1 MSIEFKLP
9 DLGENISSAGVLA
22 VLVKP
27 GDTIQL
33 DTPVLEIETDKATIE
48 VPSTVS
54 GKVSN
59 VHVKAGDK
67 ASVGQVLLT
76 LEGDAADKAEKPK
89 APPKLEKVEE
99 QPSPQA
105 APQSAA
111 PLVAQKS
118 GPQDVKLPD
127 LGENITSANILTV
140 LVKAGDKIT
149 ADSGMLEIET
159 DKATIEVPAGVAGTV
174 EKVHVQAGDKA
185 APGQVILTVIGVAPE
200 VEKPKGESKASAPV
214 VPPGTPKPVTAAP
227 NGATR
232 TTSPPPRSARP
243 APASPTVRRLARE
256 IGVEVSQVG
265 GSGPKGRIS
274 HEDVKAHA
282 RALLKSRPAAG
293 TAPAVGAW
301 RGPTVLPLPDFA
313 KFGQIERESMTTIRK
328 KTAETMAQAWT
339 TIPMV
344 TQFDKADVTDM
355 EKLRVKLDPRAR
367 QVGGK
372 LTVTAILMKV
382 CASALKRFPKFNASI
397 DLAKEEVV
405 LKKYFNIGV
414 AVDTERGL
422 LVPVVKNVSAKNIFE
437 ISVDLQVIAEKARTR
452 KVSPDDLSGS
462 CFTITNLGGIGG
474 TSFTPIVNPPEV
486 AILGVSR
493 SSVEPV
499 WQENQFVPRT
509 MLPLSLSYDH
519 RLIDGAEAARFLRFV
534 CEALENP
541 ALLLFEG

>member
-27 GDTIQL
+27 GDTIKR

-48 VPSTVS
+48 VPSTVA

-59 VHVKAGDK
+59 IHVKPGDK
-67 ASVGQVLLT
+67 AEVGQVVLT
-76 LEGDAADKAEKPK
+76 LEGEDAPQKEEKPK
-89 APPKLEKVEE
+89 AEAPPQQPPAEAKKQEE
-99 QPSPQA
+99 PKAPA
-105 APQSAA
+105 AKAA
-111 PLVAQKS
+111 S
-118 GPQDVKLPD
+118 GPQEVKLPD
-127 LGENITSANILTV
+127 LGENITSANILGV
-140 LVKAGDKIT
+140 LVKVGDKIT
-149 ADSGMLEIET
+149 ADTGMLEIET

-174 EKVHVQAGDKA
+174 DKIHVKAGEKA
-185 APGQVILTVIGVAPE
+185 APGQVILTVSGVAAAE
-200 VEKPKGESKASAPV
+200 VEKPKGEGKAQAPV
-214 VPPGTPKPVTAAP
+214 AVAPTPAKAAP
-227 NGATR
+227 NG
-232 TTSPPPRSARP
+232 TSKPSAPPVKSGRAAAA
-243 APASPTVRRLARE
+243 APSVRRLARE
-256 IGVEVSQVG
+256 IGVDVNVVRG
-265 GSGPKGRIS
+265 TGPKGRIS
-274 HEDVKAHA
+274 HEDVKATA
-282 RALLKSRPAAG
+282 RALLKAQPAPGQAG
-293 TAPAVGAW
+293 APGAW
-301 RGPTVLPLPDFA
+301 RGPVVLPLPDFT
-313 KFGQIERESMTTIRK
+313 KFGTVEREGMNNIRK
-328 KTAETMAQAWT
+328 KTAENMAQAWS

-344 TQFDKADVTDM
+344 TQFDKADVTDL
-355 EKLRVKLDPRAR
+355 EKLRVKLDPKAR
-367 QVGGK
+367 QAGGK

-405 LKKYFNIGV
+405 FKKYFNIGV

-422 LVPVVKNVSAKNIFE
+422 LVPVVKNVSGKNIFE
-437 ISVDLQVIAEKARTR
+437 ISADLQVIAEKARNR
-452 KVSPDDLSGS
+452 KVSPDDLQGS

-499 WQENQFVPRT
+499 WQDDKFVPRT
-509 MLPLSLSYDH
+509 LLPLSLSYDH